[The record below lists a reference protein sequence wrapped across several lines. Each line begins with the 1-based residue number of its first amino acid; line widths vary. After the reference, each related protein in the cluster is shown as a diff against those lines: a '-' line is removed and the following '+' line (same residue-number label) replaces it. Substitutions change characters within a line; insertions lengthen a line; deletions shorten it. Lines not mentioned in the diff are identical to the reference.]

1 MKYIEERIKEP
12 STWAAAAAIAAAVA
26 IITDQFWV
34 IVIALALGIVGALLK
49 ERKE

>member
-12 STWAAAAAIAAAVA
+12 SSWAGVAAGAAAVA
-26 IITDQFWV
+26 VFLGQPWILAV
-34 IVIALALGIVGALLK
+34 ALAAGVIGILLK

>member
-12 STWAAAAAIAAAVA
+12 STWAAAAAMAAAVA

-34 IVIALALGIVGALLK
+34 IVIALVLGVAGALLK